1 MWLEEPT
8 LTGFQSR
15 KLFVRQSRLFGA
27 RTPHPNDVARNY
39 PQQMDLRFGMVLNR
53 NTDRRRRLL
62 VDSNSPTGEA
72 TAQNQ
77 PASATNRSDNEG
89 LLDVRRAYAIGAR
102 RRHQQKIIDLI
113 PKRPLAYSAA
123 IGVVALL
130 LIGVNVLA
138 YFSPNWKSVIGSEGV
153 AAFALV
159 GPQSITT
166 WLATIFLALTAAL
179 CLQIYAVRQ
188 HRSDDYEGAYRIWAW
203 LSLVLAVCSLACVVP
218 VAAIAENVF
227 SAVTGREFATAWL
240 PAAIGMTF
248 ASLLL
253 VRYLMEVRAS
263 YGTVAWASLAWLAI
277 CVRVSSPEMLAAIL
291 PAAIDQNRASELA
304 WGNGLFLAA
313 AASLLA
319 NVTYGRFVFL
329 RANGFVA
336 SAPKRIEQ
344 ASASASASNSL
355 SLRERLAM
363 KRAARKQAAD
373 QRRTEHRAAKAAAA
387 AAEKSKA
394 TATPSAAPI
403 ASAEQT
409 TATAQS
415 TAPTKPAKPK
425 TKKRSTTKPNTPA
438 QPKVTTKTIAP
449 SKGKKAKPAA
459 PIQQESEP
467 EILKM
472 SSSVARPT
480 SDSSSKTISD
490 SASARLKQM
499 ADAARAKKDNAE
511 AATDES
517 APTIKKLSKSERR
530 RQRKNQRQQK
540 RAA

>member
-373 QRRTEHRAAKAAAA
+373 QRRTERRAAKAAAA